1 MNRWKI
7 YNTILNSL
15 LKIEKSTEKKELT
28 FIRLLVFVLP
38 RVSNPIFSFSA
49 FKNLRSNNNILWT
62 PINTLNF
69 FNMEKFLQR
78 NQMRWKWTLRSQK
91 IFNSRLKVWDFAK
104 ILASEFQNLPFDDKS
119 SILKKYYVDMLSKC
133 SDGKSKII
141 FLILVNF

>member
-49 FKNLRSNNNILWT
+49 FKNLHSNNNTLWT
-62 PINTLNF
+62 PISTLNF
-69 FNMEKFLQR
+69 FITEKFLQR

-91 IFNSRLKVWDFAK
+91 IFNSRLKVGDFAK
-104 ILASEFQNLPFDDKS
+104 ILASEFQNLPFGNKS
-119 SILKKYYVDMLSKC
+119 SILKEYYTDMLSKY
-133 SDGKSKII
+133 
-141 FLILVNF
+141 